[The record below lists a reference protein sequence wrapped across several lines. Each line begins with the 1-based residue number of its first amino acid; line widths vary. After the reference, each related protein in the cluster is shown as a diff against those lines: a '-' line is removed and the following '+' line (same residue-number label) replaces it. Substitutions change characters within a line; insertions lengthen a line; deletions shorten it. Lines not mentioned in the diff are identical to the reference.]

1 MEVAPEWAWEEPL
14 VSAPSPAGPEGETRG
29 CDELQN
35 TTQRGPQPSALAS
48 QPSAARAAYMGGKMK
63 ERKGR
68 EEEKKEGGKREKRKR
83 KTNKTFGIVLTNAG
97 QTKLGCG

>member
-1 MEVAPEWAWEEPL
+1 
-14 VSAPSPAGPEGETRG
+14 
-29 CDELQN
+29 
-35 TTQRGPQPSALAS
+35 
-48 QPSAARAAYMGGKMK
+48 MK